1 MHRPLVPSSILRNF
15 LILVLS
21 IVLVLATQTVKERV
35 RAKTAAGQANPYID
49 LFLENKDFKTE
60 SEEAEQP
67 ALIYPRD
74 EIGLVIDKYHRAV
87 NCLFNTRIKI
97 LVEQMLEPEQMLES
111 ESQNKK
117 PLTEEQIRSMLKNL
131 SPPTGEIKGRKDC
144 ANENGGL
151 NLSTYCLA
159 KAATKEYT
167 AFRSALVVA
176 RKKTQ
181 QEAGQN
187 LPKNYPTK
195 GGAIEQL
202 GKNVQ
207 EYGAVIEKIDRELT
221 ISREAL
227 DLGLAAYQELQMAL
241 PLHRKY
247 KEVIKYLEK
256 YRDKVSDIRKEVELY
271 PTTFLDVTTTQC
283 N

>member
-1 MHRPLVPSSILRNF
+1 M
-15 LILVLS
+15 
-21 IVLVLATQTVKERV
+21 LATQTVQERV
-35 RAKTAAGQANPYID
+35 RAKTATGQANRYVD
-49 LFLENKDFKTE
+49 LLLENKDFKTDC
-60 SEEAEQP
+60 EEAEQP
-67 ALIYPRD
+67 SLIDPRD
-74 EIGLVIDKYHRAV
+74 EIGLVIDKYHRTV

-97 LVEQMLEPEQMLES
+97 LVEQMLEPEAQKDQEGK
-111 ESQNKK
+111 KK
-117 PLTEEQIRSMLKNL
+117 PLTEEQIKSMLENL
-131 SPPTGEIKGRKDC
+131 SPPKIKSTGRKDC

-159 KAATKEYT
+159 DAATKEYT

-181 QEAGQN
+181 QEAAQN
-187 LPKNYPTK
+187 LPENYPTK
-195 GGAIEQL
+195 GGAIEQQQAL
-202 GKNVQ
+202 QFGKNVQ

-227 DLGLAAYQELQMAL
+227 DLGLASYQELQMAL

-247 KEVIKYLEK
+247 KEVIKYLEN
-256 YRDKVSDIRKEVELY
+256 YRSKVSSIRKEVELY

>member
-1 MHRPLVPSSILRNF
+1 MIKIPTSILRNL
-15 LILVLS
+15 LILALS
-21 IVLVLATQTVKERV
+21 IGLVLATAT
-35 RAKTAAGQANPYID
+35 GQANRYVD
-49 LFLENKDFKTE
+49 LLLENKDFKTDC
-60 SEEAEQP
+60 EEAETP
-67 ALIYPRD
+67 SLIDPRD
-74 EIGLVIDKYHRAV
+74 EIGLVIDKYHRTV

-97 LVEQMLEPEQMLES
+97 LVEQMLEPE
-111 ESQNKK
+111 SQNKK
-117 PLTEEQIRSMLKNL
+117 PLTEEQIKSMLENL
-131 SPPTGEIKGRKDC
+131 SPPAIEPDSKTGEMRRKDC

-159 KAATKEYT
+159 DAATKEYT

-181 QEAGQN
+181 QEAAQN
-187 LPKNYPTK
+187 LPENYPTK
-195 GGAIEQL
+195 GGAIEQQQAL
-202 GKNVQ
+202 QFGKNVQ

-227 DLGLAAYQELQMAL
+227 DLGLATYQELQMAL

-247 KEVIKYLEK
+247 KEVIKYLEE
-256 YRDKVSDIRKEVELY
+256 YRNKVSSIRKEVELY